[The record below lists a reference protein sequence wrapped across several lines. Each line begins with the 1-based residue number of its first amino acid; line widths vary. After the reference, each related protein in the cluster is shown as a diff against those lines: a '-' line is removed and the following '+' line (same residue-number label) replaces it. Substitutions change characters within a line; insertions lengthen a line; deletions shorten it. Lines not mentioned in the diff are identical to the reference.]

1 MPALVLGWST
11 EINLGSS
18 IDSRQNYGTLSLAS
32 LSCPRYFFKIMS
44 IAAPEIVEA
53 KSEVFAELAAIEAE
67 VDRLVERYAQVAP
80 IVREELA
87 ARRKVLKSR
96 ATSPEVKQELQ
107 MVEDHIAKLDKE
119 LQSQLVTVEVFWSAV
134 RFGGLGLLIG
144 WGLKAWL
151 G

>member
-1 MPALVLGWST
+1 
-11 EINLGSS
+11 
-18 IDSRQNYGTLSLAS
+18 
-32 LSCPRYFFKIMS
+32 MS
-44 IAAPEIVEA
+44 IAAAEIIETA
-53 KSEVFAELAAIEAE
+53 ESEVFAELTAIEAE

-134 RFGGLGLLIG
+134 RFGGLGLLVG

>member
-1 MPALVLGWST
+1 
-11 EINLGSS
+11 
-18 IDSRQNYGTLSLAS
+18 
-32 LSCPRYFFKIMS
+32 MS
-44 IAAPEIVEA
+44 IAAPEIVESA
-53 KSEVFAELAAIEAE
+53 ESEIFAELTAIEVQVE
-67 VDRLVERYAQVAP
+67 QLVERYAQVAP

-96 ATSPEVKQELQ
+96 ATSPEIKQELQ
-107 MVEDHIAKLDKE
+107 VVEDHIAKLDKE